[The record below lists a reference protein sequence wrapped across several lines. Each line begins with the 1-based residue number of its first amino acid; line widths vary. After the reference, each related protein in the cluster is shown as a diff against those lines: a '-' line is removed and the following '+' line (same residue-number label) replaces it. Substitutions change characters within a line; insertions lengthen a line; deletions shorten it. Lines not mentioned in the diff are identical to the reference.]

1 MKKALIAYVATLL
14 TFLLLDGIWLGLL
27 MAPTYR
33 ELLGSLMLEKPLL
46 LPAAVFYCLYV
57 IGCVVFVVL
66 PALSWQR
73 AAKLGALLGLVAY
86 GTYDLTNW
94 ATLRGGGQL
103 QTFGNEQ
110 KFQTKQR
117 TGQQAAAPGAA
128 DLIPTA
134 LPADQQTDQQ
144 RRNPRAPRRLH
155 HRRDVRCRP
164 LDQDLLHTPDQAQA
178 DHHLQGKTVGI
189 APLGTHRNTSN
200 THNMAGHPMVRK
212 QCRGLSISRAKKA
225 VWKRH

>member
-94 ATLRGGGQL
+94 ATLRDWSMQVSLLDWAWG
-103 QTFGNEQ
+103 TV
-110 KFQTKQR
+110 
-117 TGQQAAAPGAA
+117 A
-128 DLIPTA
+128 TA
-134 LPADQQTDQQ
+134 VA
-144 RRNPRAPRRLH
+144 
-155 HRRDVRCRP
+155 C
-164 LDQDLLHTPDQAQA
+164 
-178 DHHLQGKTVGI
+178 TVGY
-189 APLGTHRNTSN
+189 L
-200 THNMAGHPMVRK
+200 V
-212 QCRGLSISRAKKA
+212 AKRFA
-225 VWKRH
+225 

>member
-94 ATLRGGGQL
+94 ATLRDWSMQVSLMDWAWG
-103 QTFGNEQ
+103 TV
-110 KFQTKQR
+110 
-117 TGQQAAAPGAA
+117 A
-128 DLIPTA
+128 TA
-134 LPADQQTDQQ
+134 VA
-144 RRNPRAPRRLH
+144 
-155 HRRDVRCRP
+155 C
-164 LDQDLLHTPDQAQA
+164 
-178 DHHLQGKTVGI
+178 TVGY
-189 APLGTHRNTSN
+189 L
-200 THNMAGHPMVRK
+200 V
-212 QCRGLSISRAKKA
+212 AKRFA
-225 VWKRH
+225 

>member
-73 AAKLGALLGLVAY
+73 AAKLGALLGLMAY

-94 ATLRGGGQL
+94 ATLRDWSVQVSLMDWAWG
-103 QTFGNEQ
+103 TV
-110 KFQTKQR
+110 
-117 TGQQAAAPGAA
+117 A
-128 DLIPTA
+128 TA
-134 LPADQQTDQQ
+134 VA
-144 RRNPRAPRRLH
+144 
-155 HRRDVRCRP
+155 C
-164 LDQDLLHTPDQAQA
+164 
-178 DHHLQGKTVGI
+178 TVGY
-189 APLGTHRNTSN
+189 L
-200 THNMAGHPMVRK
+200 V
-212 QCRGLSISRAKKA
+212 AKRFA
-225 VWKRH
+225 